1 MNIIVNATNLRKG
14 GALQVCLSF
23 IAELQLFSEHNYYI
37 FLSPAFV
44 DLIDLDAL
52 PSNIKTYFFDYPSRF
67 VLFDKTIQQLNR
79 LESQINPECVFTVF
93 GPSYWLPKS
102 KHVMGF
108 ANGIHLYKDLPYLKN
123 LSLLAKLK
131 WFLLGQYHRFLLKYH
146 TDKYIVE
153 TEDMKI
159 RLAEFLAVSQ
169 DKIHVTA
176 NTFHS
181 VFNAPFK
188 DLGLLPD
195 KNLDEFRLVSVTA
208 FYPHKNLTIINE
220 LIPYLAKSD
229 INFRFILTLPD
240 AVFEQNFSKYRE
252 YFYNVGP
259 VRIEDCPYV
268 YSMADALFLPTLV
281 ESFTASYPE
290 AMKMQKP
297 ILTSD
302 YSFARSICDEAALYF
317 DPFNPASI
325 AEQIVILA
333 ENKDLYNTLV
343 QKGLNRLNHFPTA
356 RDRAND
362 YINVCRK
369 VINNEL
375 LN

>member
-23 IAELQLFSEHNYYI
+23 IEELKFFSEHNYYI
-37 FLSPAFV
+37 FLSPAFLG
-44 DLIDLDAL
+44 LIDLDAL
-52 PSNIKTYFFDYPSRF
+52 PSHIKTHFFDFPSRF
-67 VLFDKTIQQLNR
+67 VLFDKTIQQLNQ
-79 LESQINPECVFTVF
+79 LENTIKPDCVFTVF

-102 KHVMGF
+102 RHVMGF

-131 WFLLGQYHRFLLKYH
+131 WFLLGRYHRFLLKHH

-153 TEDMKI
+153 TEDVKI
-159 RLAEFLAVSQ
+159 RLSDFLAVPQ
-169 DKIHVTA
+169 DKIHVTP

-181 VFNAPFK
+181 VFNIPFK

-195 KNLDEFRLVSVTA
+195 KAPDEFRLVSVTA

-220 LIPYLAKSD
+220 LIPYLAKSRFK
-229 INFRFILTLPD
+229 FRFILTLPD
-240 AVFEQNFSKYRE
+240 AVFEQNFSTYRD

-259 VRIEDCPYV
+259 VRIEDCPYI

-302 YSFARSICDEAALYF
+302 YSFSRSVCNEAALYF
-317 DPFNPASI
+317 DPFNPLAI
-325 AEQIVILA
+325 ADQIMALA
-333 ENKDLYNTLV
+333 EDKNLYNSLV
-343 QKGLNRLNHFPTA
+343 EKGLNRLCHFPSA
-356 RDRAND
+356 RDRAKD
-362 YINVCRK
+362 YINVCNK
-369 VINNEL
+369 VINND
-375 LN
+375 